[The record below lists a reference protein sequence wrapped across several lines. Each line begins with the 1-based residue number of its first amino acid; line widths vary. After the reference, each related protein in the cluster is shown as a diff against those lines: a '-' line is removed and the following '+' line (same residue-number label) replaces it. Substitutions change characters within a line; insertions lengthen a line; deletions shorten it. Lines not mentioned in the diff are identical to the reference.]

1 MPLERSPHA
10 PFTLWQ
16 VGVPMD
22 PKGHD
27 LTKKSQSAKDTL
39 HERQLATMLQEEVD
53 QFGDINV
60 LPMRDQ
66 YQDLTNKFLGV
77 AQYAFFRTSA
87 KVQYVLW
94 WGGAAWVDTVDSG
107 GGGRGE
113 QLKGLTCKGAQP
125 RRACKRRDACTFSSF
140 YVVTTMS
147 STVSLCTWQ
156 PHEFNLCEQ
165 RNTLVFMVGRRILP
179 RTQWEGLDEKERCPW
194 QRVVHGCASTLHE
207 LARFRRPMWSFRS
220 PP

>member
-27 LTKKSQSAKDTL
+27 LTKKLQSAKDTL

-77 AQYAFFRTSA
+77 EQPCCPVCLLSNVR
-87 KVQYVLW
+87 Q
-94 WGGAAWVDTVDSG
+94 GTVCTMV
-107 GGGRGE
+107 GGRCVGE
-113 QLKGLTCKGAQP
+113 YCRFWRGGSRGTIE
-125 RRACKRRDACTFSSF
+125 RAYLQGS
-140 YVVTTMS
+140 TTPE
-147 STVSLCTWQ
+147 SL
-156 PHEFNLCEQ
+156 
-165 RNTLVFMVGRRILP
+165 
-179 RTQWEGLDEKERCPW
+179 
-194 QRVVHGCASTLHE
+194 
-207 LARFRRPMWSFRS
+207 
-220 PP
+220 